1 MIFKM
6 EQSHPISSYFVFS
19 LPIVD
24 SKPNV
29 QYKKWIRTADL
40 WYRKR
45 LLCQLS
51 HHHCPIPRYI
61 LSWNPSPW
69 RRNWLKVTIYLH
81 FEIWIFET
89 ENSTSAIM
97 IFCSVTFHENF
108 ANILHRTL
116 HALRHVASALHFQHF
131 YVKMFNP
138 KRAATSV
145 TRLGDF
151 WKWKFLVKIFLTTVA
166 QILGHFL
173 GSYKT

>member
-1 MIFKM
+1 MFNIKNGYEPQTSGIGSDYSANWATTTAPYPGTFCHGILLL
-6 EQSHPISSYFVFS
+6 EGEI
-19 LPIVD
+19 D
-24 SKPNV
+24 W
-29 QYKKWIRTADL
+29 KWPFICT
-40 WYRKR
+40 
-45 LLCQLS
+45 
-51 HHHCPIPRYI
+51 
-61 LSWNPSPW
+61 
-69 RRNWLKVTIYLH
+69 LK
-81 FEIWIFET
+81 FEFYET

-97 IFCSVTFHENF
+97 IFCSDTFHENF

-151 WKWKFLVKIFLTTVA
+151 WKWKILVKIFLTTVA

-173 GSYKT
+173 GSNKT